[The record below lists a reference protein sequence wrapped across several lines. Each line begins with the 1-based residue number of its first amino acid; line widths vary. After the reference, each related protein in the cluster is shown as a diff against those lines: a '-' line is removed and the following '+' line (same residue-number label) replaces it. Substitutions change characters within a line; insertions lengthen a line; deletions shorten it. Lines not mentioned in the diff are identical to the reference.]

1 MTPRSS
7 QSSLSALRFGASIAV
22 FKDGAVLL
30 VKRGRGPHGGV
41 WSLPGGKIEGKE
53 TPQAAALRELKEET
67 GIEAEIAG
75 TLGDIQIDAVG
86 VPGEATSYRLTVFY
100 GRYVAGVATPASDA
114 AAVEW
119 VVLPLLGARC
129 LTEGTQALI
138 GRAAERLNA
147 GAGG

>member
-7 QSSLSALRFGASIAV
+7 QSSPLARRFGASIAV
-22 FKDGAVLL
+22 FKDDAVLL

-53 TPQAAALRELKEET
+53 APQAAALRELMEET
-67 GIEAEIAG
+67 GIDAEIAG
-75 TLGDIQIDAVG
+75 TLGDIEIDAAG
-86 VPGEATSYRLTVFY
+86 VPGEATLYRLTVFY
-100 GRYVAGVATPASDA
+100 GRYLAGVATPASDA

-119 VVLPLLGARC
+119 VVLPLLAARC

-138 GRAAERLNA
+138 GLAAERLKA
-147 GAGG
+147 GSGG

>member
-1 MTPRSS
+1 MPLPSS
-7 QSSLSALRFGASIAV
+7 QSSPLALRFGASIAV
-22 FKDGAVLL
+22 FKDAAVLL

-75 TLGDIQIDAVG
+75 TLGDIEIGAAG
-86 VPGEATSYRLTVFY
+86 VPGTRYRLTVFY

-119 VVLPLLGARC
+119 VVLPLLAARC